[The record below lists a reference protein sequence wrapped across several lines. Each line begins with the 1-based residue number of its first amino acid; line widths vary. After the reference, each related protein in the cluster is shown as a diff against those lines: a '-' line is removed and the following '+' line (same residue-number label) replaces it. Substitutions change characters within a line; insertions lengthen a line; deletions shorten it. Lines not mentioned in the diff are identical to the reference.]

1 MKGVLKRSA
10 KMLVD
15 LTSLYNVFKVD
26 NNNNLSK
33 KTDRES
39 LADDWNK
46 VGGDIKW
53 SMNQMETKIK

>member
-1 MKGVLKRSA
+1 MKKVLKRISE
-10 KMLVD
+10 MI
-15 LTSLYNVFKVD
+15 SFYNIFKVN

>member
-1 MKGVLKRSA
+1 
-10 KMLVD
+10 MLVD

>member
-1 MKGVLKRSA
+1 MKKVLKRIS
-10 KMLVD
+10 KMI
-15 LTSLYNVFKVD
+15 SFYNIF

>member
-1 MKGVLKRSA
+1 MKKVLKRISE
-10 KMLVD
+10 MI
-15 LTSLYNVFKVD
+15 SFYNIFKVNN

-39 LADDWNK
+39 LCDDWNK